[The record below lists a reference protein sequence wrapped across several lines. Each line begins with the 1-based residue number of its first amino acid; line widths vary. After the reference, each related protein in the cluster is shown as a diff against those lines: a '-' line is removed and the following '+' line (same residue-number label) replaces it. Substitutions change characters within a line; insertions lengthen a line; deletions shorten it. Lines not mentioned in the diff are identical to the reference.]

1 MCFCAS
7 FFVEEETKKERFF
20 EAYEKGARS
29 TKDAPLRVRK
39 KHSQSERGSKE
50 EALGSASRLTPLGNS
65 KKKKVLRDEI
75 VLKGRRLSSV
85 LCYA

>member
-7 FFVEEETKKERFF
+7 FCVEEETKKERFF

-29 TKDAPLRVRK
+29 TKDARASTK
-39 KHSQSERGSKE
+39 
-50 EALGSASRLTPLGNS
+50 EALTERTFEYGRSIRECVAPYSSWKYS
-65 KKKKVLRDEI
+65 KKKKVRDEI
-75 VLKGRRLSSV
+75 VLKGRRLSSL